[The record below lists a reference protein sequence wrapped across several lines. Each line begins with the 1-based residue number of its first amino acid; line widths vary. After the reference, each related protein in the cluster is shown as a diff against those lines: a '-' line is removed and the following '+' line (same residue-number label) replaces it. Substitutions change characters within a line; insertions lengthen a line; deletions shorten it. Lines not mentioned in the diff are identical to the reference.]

1 MATDQDSGESSETTT
16 AAPKGKKLLDRAWE
30 ALWGAG
36 FEEAA
41 AQRYRAWMLDYIV
54 FHGKRHP
61 REMGV
66 PEVRAFLADDR
77 FSGAA
82 AAHRVEAAAAIRFL
96 YEVVLERHWPRGAL
110 EDDVERKATRPQ
122 NRQEPVYLNGR
133 QPGVELLDRVRN
145 ALRVG
150 QYALETEK
158 AYLAWI
164 EKYILFHGKRPPEEM
179 GALEVER
186 FLTHLAVKQKVAKDT
201 QRQALNALVFLYRTV
216 LGQKLGKIMAVRGRH
231 GKRLPVVLARKEVPG
246 VLQRIGGANGVHR
259 LMSEVLYGS
268 GLRIKECCRLRVKD
282 VDLERLQIAVR
293 NCKGD
298 QDRVTVLPRRLVDR
312 LRAQIDCVRRLHED
326 DLALGLGRVWLP
338 TALRRKYPN
347 AERELGWQYIFPSS
361 RLSVD
366 PRERQERI
374 RRRHHVHVDSVQKAI
389 RAAVKKS
396 GLTKRVTPH
405 VFRHSFATHLLENG
419 ENIRT
424 VQELLGHKDV
434 RTTMIYLHVMEGGT
448 TDVRSPLDLLD
459 QEECCARAYAS

>member
-1 MATDQDSGESSETTT
+1 MGTGQERGESSEAR
-16 AAPKGKKLLDRAWE
+16 AASGKGKKLLDRAWD

-41 AQRYRAWMLDYIV
+41 ARRYRTWML
-54 FHGKRHP
+54 
-61 REMGV
+61 E
-66 PEVRAFLADDR
+66 
-77 FSGAA
+77 
-82 AAHRVEAAAAIRFL
+82 
-96 YEVVLERHWPRGAL
+96 
-110 EDDVERKATRPQ
+110 
-122 NRQEPVYLNGR
+122 
-133 QPGVELLDRVRN
+133 
-145 ALRVG
+145 
-150 QYALETEK
+150 
-158 AYLAWI
+158 
-164 EKYILFHGKRPPEEM
+164 YILFHGRRPPEEM
-179 GALEVER
+179 GALEVEQ

-201 QRQALNALVFLYRTV
+201 QRQALNALVFLHRTV

-231 GKRLPVVLARKEVPG
+231 GKRLPVVLTRKEVPG
-246 VLQRIGGANGVHR
+246 VLQRIAGANGVHR

-282 VDLERLQIAVR
+282 VDLDRLQIAVR
-293 NCKGD
+293 SGKGD

-312 LRAQIDCVRRLHED
+312 LRAQIDRVRRLHED
-326 DLALGLGRVWLP
+326 DLALGFGRVWLP

-347 AERELGWQYIFPSS
+347 AERELGWQYLFPSN

-366 PRERQERI
+366 PREPQERV

-448 TDVRSPLDLLD
+448 TDVQSPLDLLD
-459 QEECCARAYAS
+459 QEE